1 MTREGE
7 TDRLN
12 LCCTKIYGQQFRYD
26 SGCNHLEFDIPRP
39 IQGYPILPDE
49 TKVSHVPTF
58 MEKGVWLAK
67 LAGY

>member
-1 MTREGE
+1 MAREGE

-26 SGCNHLEFDIPRP
+26 SGCNHLEFDIPLSDTP
-39 IQGYPILPDE
+39 VLPDAP
-49 TKVSHVPTF
+49 KVSHVPTF